1 MVCVVIPVHNRKSF
15 TRDCIESL
23 YSQTLQADKIIV
35 VDDGSTD
42 GTREMLCKQ
51 FPQVRVVIGDG
62 NLFWTASINKGIRL
76 ALELGADHILT
87 MNNDTVAS
95 ISFLEKMMEGAKLK
109 PHALIGA
116 LDVDA
121 SNNRPYYGG
130 EIINWKWSRS
140 TYLLSVIPPEAQS
153 GLYPVSL
160 FPGRG
165 LLIPR
170 KVFTTIGL
178 FEEKKLPHYM
188 ADYDFTH
195 RARKYGFSIY
205 CNYDAVLYTY
215 PQEGGDHKIRER
227 KTLRNYFKHLFDK
240 KGGGNLKNFTVYT
253 FRNCPLQYIVPSL
266 ITGYA
271 RRLGGFWL
279 H

>member
-130 EIINWKWSRS
+130 
-140 TYLLSVIPPEAQS
+140 
-153 GLYPVSL
+153 
-160 FPGRG
+160 
-165 LLIPR
+165 
-170 KVFTTIGL
+170 
-178 FEEKKLPHYM
+178 
-188 ADYDFTH
+188 
-195 RARKYGFSIY
+195 
-205 CNYDAVLYTY
+205 
-215 PQEGGDHKIRER
+215 
-227 KTLRNYFKHLFDK
+227 
-240 KGGGNLKNFTVYT
+240 
-253 FRNCPLQYIVPSL
+253 
-266 ITGYA
+266 
-271 RRLGGFWL
+271 
-279 H
+279 